1 MVEIFPLTKPK
12 RDIRIPETVSP
23 AVIKTCLRAT
33 PLNMK
38 SNAIRKPKT
47 SRSLEAKIR
56 RYPTSLIGFF
66 RQLCGFKKRKLSYVL

>member
-1 MVEIFPLTKPK
+1 MVEIFPLKKPK
-12 RDIRIPETVSP
+12 MDIRIPEAVSP

-38 SNAIRKPKT
+38 SNVIRNPKT

-56 RYPTSLIGFF
+56 RYPASLIGFF
-66 RQLCGFKKRKLSYVL
+66 W